1 MKRTLIFAVL
11 SLLVVSALLTGCA
24 QPPAGPA
31 GATDLDDDFKALEE
45 LDTDLDIAELD
56 SLDKEFAD
64 LEAMFS

>member
-1 MKRTLIFAVL
+1 MRKQLIFAAL

-31 GATDLDDDFKALEE
+31 EATDIDDDLKALEE